1 MIPCLR
7 QVSIVTN
14 AEAEETVC
22 ARLEE
27 LFQQTPSIY
36 TDVATGLST
45 VTVYQDLPAPQ
56 VAGARTRLRDAL
68 RLLKNEGLDAS
79 PGRIRIRIVPPQDW
93 SESWKR
99 HFKPIEVSPALL
111 VKPTWSRRKPKRGQS
126 VVILDPGLSFGTGQH
141 ATTLFCLEQVAACRS
156 TASTQSFLDIGT
168 GSGILV
174 IAAAKLGYSPLA
186 AFDFD
191 PACVR
196 ISNSNVELNEVSA
209 LVQPTLG
216 DITAAIKRGA
226 QRYDVVCANLIHD
239 LLIEARDRILARVDA
254 SGSLVLAGILKTQFV
269 AVEAAYSEVGWVLV
283 KKKNERE
290 WTSGLFRQIQ
300 SKRAKSPPT

>member
-1 MIPCLR
+1 M
-7 QVSIVTN
+7 
-14 AEAEETVC
+14 
-22 ARLEE
+22 
-27 LFQQTPSIY
+27 
-36 TDVATGLST
+36 
-45 VTVYQDLPAPQ
+45 TVYQDLPAPQ

-141 ATTLFCLEQVAACRS
+141 ATTLFCLEQVATCRS

-174 IAAAKLGYSPLA
+174 IAAAKLGYSTLA

-269 AVEAAYSEVGWVLV
+269 AVEAAYSEVGWILV

>member
-174 IAAAKLGYSPLA
+174 IAAAKLGYSTLA

-269 AVEAAYSEVGWVLV
+269 AVEAAYSEVGWILV

>member
-174 IAAAKLGYSPLA
+174 IAAAKLGYSTLA